1 MSVSR
6 SRPKPRHVGTDSAAS
21 STVDPLPTAKTLT
34 DTEREAVGLVKVED
48 FDPWEYTDRILKL
61 VEGKAASTASKMWSS
76 YSHVP
81 YLRAGKVKGTVA
93 RVCTLAGTN
102 TRELESC
109 HLVSAL
115 QGEKEMEDL
124 VEGCAVPA
132 GTRHEVPANRFPCH
146 EPRLSRQFNQHNIH
160 LVPSMADVLVRLAGE
175 VMYFQKRQSA
185 DDATRAAQYPAI
197 RPPWALF
204 YQRLEARPPSVT
216 FAFTKHSTDLIVI
229 RQERPNTAA
238 TSYLAARTAAELA
251 ANDSDNGPK
260 LPLLPPIEVLCSLN
274 LVIAAMQERI
284 AQPAPAPNALVI
296 ESKQIADFAWIL
308 YSMWYMRDGDELRME
323 ALVREAQR
331 LVSLHT
337 SEHAYAPFILQP
349 TDHAF
354 NDLKPPPLPS
364 NTMRNGPQPSF
375 PGEDFLTTLRLDA
388 EPLGGLDM
396 TIESDEGS
404 IGEDESVCSETSSLS
419 GFMSSACSNCNSP
432 VPKTPKTAAAV
443 KAAPS
448 TDLPSWWHDK
458 ALHEFGPSGER
469 SADRRIQQWVA
480 DVSVDD

>member
-93 RVCTLAGTN
+93 RVWRERDGRPGRRLRSSGRDSPRSAGKS
-102 TRELESC
+102 LP
-109 HLVSAL
+109 L
-115 QGEKEMEDL
+115 
-124 VEGCAVPA
+124 
-132 GTRHEVPANRFPCH
+132 